1 MVAVGEFRL
10 RRVRPFRSE
19 VKRVVCS
26 RVPPVGGPLQLKP
39 NPTYENVRKI
49 KLKKKEKK
57 NKQTKNHLKKKREIK
72 MKIKMEQKKIL
83 IIIRK
88 RACCSL
94 CLASAFACL
103 VIKPMSFCV
112 QFDSV
117 CALYSPICHEIK
129 LF

>member
-49 KLKKKEKK
+49 KLKKKRKKKQTNKKSFKEKK
-57 NKQTKNHLKKKREIK
+57 GNKNENKNGTKKNINNN
-72 MKIKMEQKKIL
+72 
-83 IIIRK
+83 
-88 RACCSL
+88 
-94 CLASAFACL
+94 
-103 VIKPMSFCV
+103 
-112 QFDSV
+112 
-117 CALYSPICHEIK
+117 
-129 LF
+129 

>member
-1 MVAVGEFRL
+1 
-10 RRVRPFRSE
+10 
-19 VKRVVCS
+19 
-26 RVPPVGGPLQLKP
+26 
-39 NPTYENVRKI
+39 
-49 KLKKKEKK
+49 
-57 NKQTKNHLKKKREIK
+57 
-72 MKIKMEQKKIL
+72 MEQKKIL